1 MITIL
6 KKEINEFLDS
16 LIAYVVIGIFLM
28 GIGLIMWVFPE
39 TNVLDYGYVSMD
51 VLFSYAPFVF
61 MFLVPA
67 ITMKSFAEEKRNG
80 TIELLYTL
88 PFKETDIILG
98 KFFGGL
104 LLVLFSILPTLIY
117 YFSLSYLGN
126 PPGNID
132 TAGIIGSYIGLVLLA
147 SVFTSVGIL
156 VSALTG
162 NQIVSF
168 ILAAFL
174 CFLLFFG
181 FDSLANINVWSSGS
195 SFIRSIGVMVHYEV
209 MSKGLIDLR
218 DVVYFLS
225 ASALLLYLTKLT
237 LKIQRGE

>member
-16 LIAYVVIGIFLM
+16 LIAYVVMGIFLT
-28 GIGLIMWVFPE
+28 GIGLLMWVFPE
-39 TNVLDYGYVSMD
+39 SNVLDYGYSSMD
-51 VLFSYAPFVF
+51 SLFSFSPYVL

-67 ITMKSFAEEKRNG
+67 ITMKSFAEEKKNG

-88 PFKETDIILG
+88 PLREIDIVLG
-98 KFFGGL
+98 KFLAGFF
-104 LLVLFSILPTLIY
+104 LVLVSILPTIIY

-132 TAGIIGSYIGLVLLA
+132 TAGIIGSYIGLCLLSA
-147 SVFTSVGIL
+147 IFTSIGIL
-156 VSALTG
+156 ASALTG

-174 CFLLFFG
+174 CFLMFIG
-181 FDSLANINVWSSGS
+181 FDSIANINIWSEGS
-195 SFIRSIGVMVHYEV
+195 VFIRSIGILAHYDIL
-209 MSKGLIDLR
+209 SKGLIDMR
-218 DVVYFLS
+218 DLMYFIAVTSLMIFF
-225 ASALLLYLTKLT
+225 TKLI
-237 LKIQRGE
+237 LNIQKR

>member
-28 GIGLIMWVFPE
+28 GIGLLMWVFPD
-39 TNVLDYGYVSMD
+39 TNVLDYGYASMET
-51 VLFSYAPFVF
+51 LFSLAPYVF
-61 MFLVPA
+61 MFLIPA
-67 ITMKSFAEEKRNG
+67 ITMKAFAEEKRSG

-88 PFKETDIILG
+88 PFRDIEIVIG
-98 KFFGGL
+98 KFLAGF
-104 LLVLFSILPTLIY
+104 LLVIFSILPTLIY

-126 PPGNID
+126 PVGNLD
-132 TAGIIGSYIGLVLLA
+132 TAGITGSYIGLILLGGI
-147 SVFTSVGIL
+147 FTSIGIL
-156 VSALTG
+156 SSALTG

-174 CFLLFFG
+174 CFAFYAG
-181 FDSLANINVWSSGS
+181 FDSVASINIWSETSY
-195 SFIRSIGVMVHYEV
+195 IIAQIGILSHYETL
-209 MSKGLIDLR
+209 SKGLIDMS

-225 ASALLLYLTKLT
+225 MIVLFLYVTRIVLNVQK
-237 LKIQRGE
+237 G

>member
-28 GIGLIMWVFPE
+28 GIGLLMWVFPD
-39 TNVLDYGYVSMD
+39 TNVLDYGYASMET
-51 VLFSYAPFVF
+51 LFSLAPYVF
-61 MFLVPA
+61 MFLIPA
-67 ITMKSFAEEKRNG
+67 ITMKAFAEEKRSG

-88 PFKETDIILG
+88 PFRDIEIVIG
-98 KFFGGL
+98 KFLAGF
-104 LLVLFSILPTLIY
+104 LLVIFSILPTLIY

-126 PPGNID
+126 PVGNLD
-132 TAGIIGSYIGLVLLA
+132 TAGITGSYVGLILLGGI
-147 SVFTSVGIL
+147 FTSIGIL
-156 VSALTG
+156 SSALTG

-174 CFLLFFG
+174 CFAFYAG
-181 FDSLANINVWSSGS
+181 FDSVASINIWSETSY
-195 SFIRSIGVMVHYEV
+195 IIAQIGILSHYETL
-209 MSKGLIDLR
+209 SKGLIDMS

-225 ASALLLYLTKLT
+225 MIVLFLYVTRIVLNVQK
-237 LKIQRGE
+237 G

>member
-16 LIAYVVIGIFLM
+16 LIAYVVIGIFLT
-28 GIGLIMWVFPE
+28 GIGLLMWVFPD
-39 TNVLDYGYVSMD
+39 TNVLDYGYASMET
-51 VLFSYAPFVF
+51 LFALAPYVF

-88 PFKETDIILG
+88 PFRDGEIVTG
-98 KFFGGL
+98 KFLAGF
-104 LLVLFSILPTLIY
+104 LLVVLSILPTVVY

-126 PPGNID
+126 PVGNID
-132 TAGIIGSYIGLVLLA
+132 TAGIIGSYVGLVLLGGI
-147 SVFTSVGIL
+147 FTAIGVLS
-156 VSALTG
+156 SALTG

-174 CFLLFFG
+174 CFAFYVG
-181 FDSLANINVWSSGS
+181 FDSISAINIWTETSY
-195 SFIRSIGVMVHYEV
+195 FIKQLGILSHYETL
-209 MSKGLIDLR
+209 SKGLIDFS
-218 DVVYFLS
+218 DVAYFLS
-225 ASALLLYLTKLT
+225 MIFMVLYFTRIVLNLQK
-237 LKIQRGE
+237 K